1 MLNMKKLF
9 FIALLPPQT
18 IQDSI
23 MEIKQ
28 HCADVYE
35 SKAALK
41 SPPHIT
47 LQSPFKWEVDAVPIL
62 EESLKSFAQTRK
74 PVSITLQGFGAFKP
88 RVIYVNVLKTP
99 ELIAIQQDLMAYLE
113 DSLGI
118 VDERSKNR
126 SFSPHVTIAFRDLK
140 RQNFRKAWTEFENQ
154 PLDFEFMASHL
165 TLLLHDGRQWNVNV
179 EFPFLT
185 G

>member
-1 MLNMKKLF
+1 MKKLF

-18 IQDSI
+18 IQASI
-23 MEIKQ
+23 MKIKQ

-41 SPPHIT
+41 SPAHIT

-62 EESLKSFAQTRK
+62 KESLKSFAQTRI
-74 PVSITLQGFGAFKP
+74 PVPITLQGFGAFKP
-88 RVIYVNVLKTP
+88 RVIYVNVLKSP
-99 ELIAIQQDLMAYLE
+99 ELIAIHKDLVAYLE

-126 SFSPHVTIAFRDLK
+126 SFSPHVTVAFRDLK
-140 RQNFRKAWTEFENQ
+140 RQDFRKAWIEFENQ
-154 PLDFEFMASHL
+154 PLEFEFIVSHL
-165 TLLLHDGRQWNVNV
+165 TLLLHDGRRWNVSV
-179 EFPFLT
+179 EFPLLT

>member
-1 MLNMKKLF
+1 MKKRF

-23 MEIKQ
+23 TEIKQ

-47 LQSPFKWEVDAVPIL
+47 LQPPFDWEPDAVPVL
-62 EESLKSFAQTRK
+62 EESLKTFAQTRI

-88 RVIYVNVLKTP
+88 RVIYVNVIKTP
-99 ELIAIQQDLMAYLE
+99 ELITIQQDLMAYLE
-113 DSLGI
+113 ESLGI
-118 VDERSKNR
+118 VHERSKNR
-126 SFSPHVTIAFRDLK
+126 PFSPHVTIAFRDLK
-140 RQNFRKAWTEFENQ
+140 RQNFCKAWTEFENK
-154 PLDFEFMASHL
+154 PLEFEFLVSHL
-165 TLLLHDGRQWNVNV
+165 TLLLHDGRRWNVNV

-185 G
+185 